1 MRNINLITQRQEE
14 LRKKS
19 KKVFY
24 FQMFSFSLLIIY
36 GLFVVGVFAYY
47 FILLQQSKVLGRQ
60 ISAQEERIEE
70 YVDVETKQFYLKRK
84 TANLEKIMEYSA
96 EYQDIIEGFLALLP
110 EGVEVKNFSISE
122 DKEIGFG
129 GNTNSFGAMTQL
141 FDNIE
146 QGRLGESIIYAA
158 EVKKVGYNEG
168 IYSFSF
174 QLNLNP
180 VDLTDKEK

>member
-1 MRNINLITQRQEE
+1 MVGILSFGVLLYGGLGLLYFNDIPYTLSIGRGSILFCKTRSLFIGIPA
-14 LRKKS
+14 
-19 KKVFY
+19 VFY
-24 FQMFSFSLLIIY
+24 FINEYLL
-36 GLFVVGVFAYY
+36 
-47 FILLQQSKVLGRQ
+47 
-60 ISAQEERIEE
+60 
-70 YVDVETKQFYLKRK
+70 FYLKRK

-96 EYQDIIEGFLALLP
+96 EYQDIIEGFLVLLP